1 MMYLVLARMKTT
13 ALVLAS
19 ILFAI
24 LLCEAGLRM
33 FTRFG
38 GSGRPQPPT
47 AVASDKP
54 LDVQA
59 ATRYIAQMPAAPGT
73 DRKWFAEDPPPL
85 PNRAVPS
92 PDRVARFQDYER
104 RGIYG
109 PQADYVWN
117 RHFVET
123 AFCAPGSAYQ
133 NYPDDIVIFN
143 PPEGALHPRYRF
155 PPNITTAQG
164 LVTNQFGLRGPPL
177 TLLKPP
183 KTIRIAFVGAST
195 TINSHGFPFSYP
207 ERVVHWLNLFA
218 QANHFD
224 VHFEVLNAGREGI
237 TSEDISQIVHDELLP
252 LDPDWTVYY
261 EGSNQ
266 FFWVYDLVSPRT
278 PPRQSLDPRDSV
290 IEHKV
295 PEPIRKHLAMGD
307 LLDRALNG
315 FGTLGEPRRP
325 SYRLNWPANVDE
337 AKPVVDSPHLPAPL
351 VTIIKD
357 LDSIRASM
365 ASIGGRFAV
374 CSYVWLVKDGLRL
387 SPNRHKL
394 IYEQLNASL
403 WPLRYRDIR
412 RFADFQ
418 NRVFQRYAADRGIP
432 FLDLAAAMPLDPNLF
447 VDAIHMTDTGERTKA
462 WIAFQQLVPILR
474 REIESGR
481 LPRSAG
487 SHPLPA
493 PPSLAISN
501 MPGRCQTA
509 PPGPLARVD
518 ASISLDSIELKY
530 DKASIDSGDPVR
542 VTTAA
547 TQWSN
552 AASIPLNAPAGL
564 ARPCYL
570 LLRARVVNGQIGLG
584 VVEAGGSLQIE
595 RAVGPSPAMIDIY
608 VPVPFPDH
616 VDALSI
622 RNVAPDGVRSQI
634 EIESVALLASAK
646 PPPEE
651 LVKKIDLGGVR
662 REISG
667 TALEPR
673 DGGLLLTTGPSQ
685 WGYAARLAL
694 GLDARSGAGLRVHV
708 WMRVLTGQVGVGVVN
723 PDGKAFLVTRT
734 ARPSSHDVE
743 LVLPLPSPPV
753 IGDLIV
759 RNDAAGNVLS
769 RAVVSRIEIRRSPPS
784 Q

>member
-1 MMYLVLARMKTT
+1 MKT
-13 ALVLAS
+13 AVLVVAS
-19 ILFAI
+19 ILFAL

-33 FTRFG
+33 FTGFG
-38 GSGRPQPPT
+38 GNHKFSQPLGTPPP
-47 AVASDKP
+47 DKP
-54 LDVQA
+54 LDVQDA
-59 ATRYIAQMPAAPGT
+59 ARYIAQMPAAPGT
-73 DRKWFAEDPPPL
+73 DRKWFTEDPPPL
-85 PNRAVPS
+85 PNRTAPS
-92 PDRVARFQDYER
+92 PEQVARTKDYER

-109 PQADYVWN
+109 PQADYAWN

-123 AFCAPGSAYQ
+123 DFCAPGSAYQ
-133 NYPDDIVIFN
+133 NYPDDITVFN

-155 PPNITTAQG
+155 PPNITTPYG
-164 LVTNQFGLRGPPL
+164 LVTNQFGLRGPPIAL
-177 TLLKPP
+177 VKPP

-224 VHFEVLNAGREGI
+224 VRFEVLNGGREGI
-237 TSEDISQIVHDELLP
+237 ISEDIAQIVDDELLP

-266 FFWVYDLVSPRT
+266 FFWVRDLITPRT
-278 PPRQSLDPRDSV
+278 PSRQSLDPRDSV

-325 SYRLNWPANVDE
+325 SYRLNWPADVDE
-337 AKPVVDSPHLPAPL
+337 ATPVVDSPHLPAPI

-365 ASIGGRFAV
+365 ASIGGRFAL
-374 CSYVWLVKDGLRL
+374 CSYVWMVKDGLRL

-403 WPLRYRDIR
+403 WPLRYKDIR
-412 RFADFQ
+412 RLADFQ

-432 FLDLAAAMPLDPNLF
+432 FLDISAAMPLDPNLF

-481 LPRSAG
+481 LPRPAG
-487 SHPLPA
+487 SHPLP
-493 PPSLAISN
+493 PLPSLAMAK
-501 MPGRCQTA
+501 MPGRCHAA
-509 PPGPLARVD
+509 PPGPLTRID
-518 ASISLDSIELKY
+518 AAISLGSIESP
-530 DKASIDSGDPVR
+530 DDMISTDPSGLVR
-542 VTTAA
+542 ITTAVP
-547 TQWSN
+547 QWSN
-552 AASIPLNAPAGL
+552 AAAIPISAPLGL

-570 LLRARVVNGQIGLG
+570 LLHGRVVTGQVGLG
-584 VVEAGGSLQIE
+584 VSEFGGKSFQVE

-608 VPVPFPDH
+608 VPVPFPDR
-616 VDALSI
+616 VNALSI
-622 RNVAPDGVRSQI
+622 RNVSPNGVRSQI

-646 PPPEE
+646 APPEE
-651 LVKKIDLGGVR
+651 LVKKIDLTEVR

-667 TALEPR
+667 TAMEQQG
-673 DGGLLLTTGPSQ
+673 GGLLLTTGPSQ

-694 GLDARSGAGLRVHV
+694 GLDANSGAGLRVHV
-708 WMRVLTGQVGVGVVN
+708 WMRVLAGRVGVGVVN
-723 PDGKAFLVTRT
+723 PTGQAFLVTRT
-734 ARPSSHDVE
+734 ARPWPHDVE
-743 LVLPLPSPPV
+743 LVLPLPAPPV
-753 IGDLIV
+753 TGDLIV

-769 RAVVSRIEIRRSPPS
+769 KAIIEKIEIRRAPS
-784 Q
+784 ILPEARTP